1 MFNQIKLNIMK
12 IFNSLFA
19 AGLVI
24 TALFACQKEDTKIED
39 AVPFVEQETI
49 VEELVVELDAMAD
62 EAISLKLNEGKSA
75 VVEGDFYLSSCSVI
89 TIDNTTD
96 PKLITIDFG
105 TGCTGK
111 DGKVRSGKIM
121 ITSTSFIDATSER
134 IKTFEDFYV
143 DGRKVEGVVNKKIT
157 IDRQDHSRVA
167 GIVED
172 ITVTFPDEGGT
183 AHREARLIREYQFNK
198 PGVLRDNMVTSYGTV
213 EFTRVNGL
221 KVTKTIS
228 ESDPLVFK
236 VSCHRIVSGV
246 VTITT
251 SDNRTW
257 TIDYGDGE
265 CDNLATI
272 TSGDKTR
279 IIRLR

>member
-1 MFNQIKLNIMK
+1 MK
-12 IFNSLFA
+12 ILSSLFVTGLAIA
-19 AGLVI
+19 ALVS
-24 TALFACQKEDTKIED
+24 CQKEDTTLED
-39 AVPFVEQETI
+39 ALPVVEQETI
-49 VEELVVELDAMAD
+49 VEEILLDLDAIAD
-62 EAISLKLNEGKSA
+62 EAINLKLNEGKSA
-75 VVEGDFYLSSCSVI
+75 VTEGDFYLGSCSVI
-89 TIDNTTD
+89 TIDNTSD
-96 PKLITIDFG
+96 PKVITIDFG

-111 DGKVRSGKIM
+111 DGKVRSGKII
-121 ITSTSFIDATSER
+121 ITSTSFVNATSER

-143 DGRKVEGVVNKKIT
+143 DGRKVEGVVNKTIT
-157 IDRQDHSRVA
+157 ISREDHSKVA
-167 GIVED
+167 EILED
-172 ITVTFPDEGGT
+172 ITITSPEEGGT
-183 AHREARLIREYQFNK
+183 AHRVASLIREYQFNLL
-198 PGVLRDNMVTSYGTV
+198 GLLWDNIVSSYGTV
-213 EFTRVNGL
+213 EFTRANGL

-246 VTITT
+246 VTIIT

-257 TIDYGDGE
+257 TVDYGDGR

>member
-1 MFNQIKLNIMK
+1 MK
-12 IFNSLFA
+12 IFSSLFA
-19 AGLVI
+19 TGLVI
-24 TALFACQKEDTKIED
+24 TALVACQKEDTTIED
-39 AVPFVEQETI
+39 AVPVVEQETI
-49 VEELVVELDAMAD
+49 VEEILIELDAMAD
-62 EAISLKLNEGKSA
+62 EALNLKLNEGKSA

-89 TIDNTTD
+89 AIDNTSD
-96 PKLITIDFG
+96 PKVITIDFG

-111 DGKVRSGKIM
+111 DGKVRSGKII

-143 DGRKVEGVVNKKIT
+143 DGRKVEGVVNKTIT
-157 IDRQDHSRVA
+157 INRQDHSRVA
-167 GIVED
+167 EIVED
-172 ITVTFPDEGGT
+172 ITITFPDEGGT
-183 AHREARLIREYQFNK
+183 AHRVASLIREYQFNK
-198 PGVLRDNMVTSYGTV
+198 LGLLRDNIVTSYGTV
-213 EFTRVNGL
+213 EFTRVNGF

-236 VSCHRIVSGV
+236 VSCNRIVSGV
-246 VTITT
+246 VTITA

-272 TSGDKTR
+272 TGGDKTR
-279 IIRLR
+279 VIRLR